1 MTLRFAAD
9 ENFNGKIVRGLFRV
23 VPDLDLVRLQDT
35 ALAGADDDEVL
46 AWAARERRVVLT
58 HDVNTMAAAAWDR
71 VRAGLPMCGVV
82 EVDGDQPIGAAI
94 TDLQLL
100 ASVGSLEE
108 LEGQVLFLPL

>member
-23 VPDLDLVRLQDT
+23 VPNLDLVRLQDT
-35 ALAGADDDEVL
+35 SLAGSGDGDVL
-46 AWAARERRVVLT
+46 AWAARENRVVLT
-58 HDVNTMAAAAWDR
+58 HDVGTMAKAAWDR
-71 VRAGLPMCGVV
+71 VRAGLPMKGVI
-82 EVDGDQPIGAAI
+82 EVDGDQPIGAVI

-100 ASVGSLEE
+100 ALAGSPAE